1 MTMIEFIRKRA
12 CFIGLM
18 LYCHISVCSQQ
29 LSLYNAIKIGQ
40 ENSYSAQVAKF
51 SFLTSYWTYRSFKAE
66 LLPSI
71 NLSGTVLNFNHSI
84 TETRNYDTGKI
95 QYVDNNTMANNAILS
110 LDQKIL
116 ATGGTIS
123 LQSYLYR
130 LDQFTYK
137 DVTYNA
143 PPLRISYNQPL
154 RAFNT
159 LKWQKKIAP
168 VEYRIAQKQLVADM
182 EDITLQVTTLFFNV
196 LAAQSNYKLSQ
207 STLNDRQKLLE
218 MANKRLQLGT
228 LSKSEVLQLELSL
241 ENAKVSNLQAKQSLD
256 AKRYELFSF
265 LRVTD
270 YDQVELMMPT
280 NVPEILLSADRIIT
294 KALENS
300 SHLQEQN
307 RNLLEAQKNL
317 ASAKAA
323 TGLQMTLTS
332 EIGFTKSDTRLFDAY
347 GRLKDNEIVGVTFSM
362 PLFDWGMSKGK
373 VKVAKSKLNVT
384 KTKLEQ
390 AHNDY
395 IQDLTK
401 KTLQFNCRASMYST
415 ALRAQDIAHERYEIS
430 YKRFEA
436 GAISVT
442 DLNTA
447 LQELESAENQY
458 ITQLQQYWSDYYT
471 LRKATLYDWIGN
483 RDITID
489 YDKITKQ

>member
-1 MTMIEFIRKRA
+1 M
-12 CFIGLM
+12 
-18 LYCHISVCSQQ
+18 
-29 LSLYNAIKIGQ
+29 
-40 ENSYSAQVAKF
+40 
-51 SFLTSYWTYRSFKAE
+51 
-66 LLPSI
+66 
-71 NLSGTVLNFNHSI
+71 LNFNHSI

-143 PPLRISYNQPL
+143 QPLRISYNQPL

-218 MANKRLQLGT
+218 MANKSLQLGT

-362 PLFDWGMSKGK
+362 PLFD
-373 VKVAKSKLNVT
+373 
-384 KTKLEQ
+384 
-390 AHNDY
+390 
-395 IQDLTK
+395 
-401 KTLQFNCRASMYST
+401 
-415 ALRAQDIAHERYEIS
+415 
-430 YKRFEA
+430 
-436 GAISVT
+436 
-442 DLNTA
+442 
-447 LQELESAENQY
+447 
-458 ITQLQQYWSDYYT
+458 
-471 LRKATLYDWIGN
+471 
-483 RDITID
+483 
-489 YDKITKQ
+489 

>member
-143 PPLRISYNQPL
+143 QPLRISYNQPL

-228 LSKSEVLQLELSL
+228 L
-241 ENAKVSNLQAKQSLD
+241 
-256 AKRYELFSF
+256 
-265 LRVTD
+265 
-270 YDQVELMMPT
+270 
-280 NVPEILLSADRIIT
+280 
-294 KALENS
+294 
-300 SHLQEQN
+300 
-307 RNLLEAQKNL
+307 
-317 ASAKAA
+317 
-323 TGLQMTLTS
+323 
-332 EIGFTKSDTRLFDAY
+332 
-347 GRLKDNEIVGVTFSM
+347 
-362 PLFDWGMSKGK
+362 
-373 VKVAKSKLNVT
+373 
-384 KTKLEQ
+384 
-390 AHNDY
+390 
-395 IQDLTK
+395 
-401 KTLQFNCRASMYST
+401 
-415 ALRAQDIAHERYEIS
+415 
-430 YKRFEA
+430 
-436 GAISVT
+436 
-442 DLNTA
+442 
-447 LQELESAENQY
+447 
-458 ITQLQQYWSDYYT
+458 
-471 LRKATLYDWIGN
+471 
-483 RDITID
+483 
-489 YDKITKQ
+489 